1 MKLSQDALN
10 FMRELETRTGAVI
23 KDCIVDEKDI
33 TIVVREGDLGL
44 VVGKKG
50 SIIKS
55 LKEHYKREIH
65 AYEHSSDPQKFVTNL
80 LYPVKVEKVEINGK
94 TIKVSVNP
102 EEKKRAIGKAGK
114 KINTVKELAKRHFD
128 VENIV
133 VA

>member
-1 MKLSQDALN
+1 M
-10 FMRELETRTGAVI
+10 I
-23 KDCIVDEKDI
+23 KDCIVDDKDI
-33 TIVVREGDLGL
+33 TIIVKEGDLGL

-50 SIIKS
+50 AIIKN
-55 LKEHYKREIH
+55 LKDHYKREIH
-65 AYEHSSDPQKFVTNL
+65 AYEHSDDPQKFITNL

-94 TIKVSVNP
+94 TVKISVNP
-102 EEKKRAIGKAGK
+102 EEKKRAIGKGGK